1 MYWAYM
7 QKEWHRHD
15 PLEGKAAPDFTVSTD
30 NGEKFKLAAAQG
42 KVVLLHFWATWCPP
56 CTQEMPKVNALY
68 NAMKDRPFELVAVS
82 VDENKKDVD
91 AFKGKMKL
99 DFPIYFDP
107 SENLTD
113 TYGTFGLPESY
124 LIDPSGKIVK
134 KLVGPQNWMNP
145 DFLKKIESL
154 LPPS

>member
-1 MYWAYM
+1 
-7 QKEWHRHD
+7 
-15 PLEGKAAPDFTVSTD
+15 
-30 NGEKFKLAAAQG
+30 
-42 KVVLLHFWATWCPP
+42 
-56 CTQEMPKVNALY
+56 
-68 NAMKDRPFELVAVS
+68 MKDRPFELVAVS

-145 DFLKKIESL
+145 AFLKKIESL